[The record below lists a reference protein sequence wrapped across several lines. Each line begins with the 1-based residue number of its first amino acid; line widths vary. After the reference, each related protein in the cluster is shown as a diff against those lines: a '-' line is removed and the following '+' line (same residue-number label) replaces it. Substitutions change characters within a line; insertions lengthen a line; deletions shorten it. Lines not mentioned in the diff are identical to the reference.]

1 MSEKIAPVPYR
12 KWFDSEA
19 GHSLRWIFASKA
31 SLAYFL
37 RSKKLQLLSEGLIE
51 VLPSRGYFIRPER
64 FTEDS
69 IKKYFVL
76 GS

>member
-1 MSEKIAPVPYR
+1 MSEQFIPVPYR

-19 GHSLRWIFASKA
+19 GHSLRWIFTSKS

-37 RSKKLQLLSEGLIE
+37 RRKKQQLLEEGLIE
-51 VLPSRGYFIRPER
+51 VLPTRGYFIRPER

-69 IKKYFVL
+69 VKKYFVL
-76 GS
+76 GA